1 VNDLSIAQTLP
12 DQVDVPL
19 RSGNSTRGFLLKR
32 MQDIQHAL
40 EPYRVDRP
48 VGIAFKIVPNL
59 KNPAEPFERF
69 GVARMI
75 AKLGF
80 EESLTDFVSHGRREC
95 PEILPARTCKNGWL
109 DRSQQVI
116 HGIIVIYL

>member
-19 RSGNSTRGFLLKR
+19 RSGNSARGFLLKG

-48 VGIAFKIVPNL
+48 VGIAFKIVSNL
-59 KNPAEPFERF
+59 KNPAEPFEGF

-75 AKLGF
+75 AKL
-80 EESLTDFVSHGRREC
+80 SLER
-95 PEILPARTCKNGWL
+95 A
-109 DRSQQVI
+109 
-116 HGIIVIYL
+116 